1 MNIIQDNF
9 LLKRTSKSHIENIIS
24 QNPDWKVLDIGCGYG
39 ASKYATTICDILDL
53 SDHYKDKTFIKI
65 NEKKL
70 PFKDKEFDFI
80 IASHVVEHVDDI
92 SYFLNELARVGKKGY
107 IEVPT
112 KLEDNLVFENKKA
125 HIWHLVFDDVHNKL
139 NISKKI
145 QYIEP
150 VLTVSTIKKFN
161 DYFRES
167 LVIELYW
174 EESIEFN
181 IVENNPKVSEKIS
194 TLNLFKKYFSKKIRS
209 IIK

>member
-1 MNIIQDNF
+1 MNTIQDNF
-9 LLKRTSKSHIENIIS
+9 LLKRTSKTYIENIIS
-24 QNPDWKVLDIGCGYG
+24 QNPNWKVLDIGCGYG
-39 ASKYATTICDILDL
+39 ANKYATTICDILDL

-80 IASHVVEHVDDI
+80 IASHVAEHVEDI

-125 HIWHLVFDDVHNKL
+125 HIWHLVFDDVNNKL

-150 VLTVSTIKKFN
+150 ILTVSTIKKLN

-167 LVIELYW
+167 LIIELWW
-174 EESIEFN
+174 EDSIEFD
-181 IVENNPKVSEKIS
+181 IVENNPKTSEKIS
-194 TLNLFKKYFSKKIRS
+194 NLNLFKKYLSKKIRS

>member
-1 MNIIQDNF
+1 M
-9 LLKRTSKSHIENIIS
+9 LKRTSKNHIENIIS
-24 QNPDWKVLDIGCGYG
+24 QNPNWRVLDIGCGYG
-39 ASKYATTICDILDL
+39 ANKYATTICDILDL

-80 IASHVVEHVDDI
+80 IASHVAEHVEDI

-125 HIWHLVFDDVHNKL
+125 HIWHLVFDDVNNKL
-139 NISKKI
+139 KISKKI

-150 VLTVSTIKKFN
+150 ILTVSTIKKFN

-167 LVIELYW
+167 LIIELWW
-174 EESIEFN
+174 EDSIEFN
-181 IVENNPKVSEKIS
+181 IVENNPKISEKIS
-194 TLNLFKKYFSKKIRS
+194 TLNLFKKYLSKKIRS

>member
-1 MNIIQDNF
+1 LI
-9 LLKRTSKSHIENIIS
+9 KRTSKHHIENIVS
-24 QNPDWKVLDIGCGYG
+24 QNQNWKVLDIGCGYG
-39 ASKYATTICDILDL
+39 ANKYATTISDIIDL
-53 SDHYKDKTFIKI
+53 SVHYRDKTFVKI
-65 NEKKL
+65 TEKKL

-80 IASHVVEHVDDI
+80 FASHVAEHVEDI
-92 SYFLNELARVGKKGY
+92 SYFLNELARIGKKGY

-125 HIWHLVFDDVHNKL
+125 HIWHLVFDDVNKQL

-174 EESIEFN
+174 EDNIEFN
-181 IVENNPKVSEKIS
+181 IVEKNSKTSEKIS
-194 TLNLFKKYFSKKIRS
+194 ILNLLKKYFSKKIRS
-209 IIK
+209 VIK

>member
-1 MNIIQDNF
+1 MNIIQDNY
-9 LLKRTSKSHIENIIS
+9 LIKRTSKTHIEKILS
-24 QNPDWKVLDIGCGYG
+24 QNPNWKVLDIGCGYG
-39 ASKYATTICDILDL
+39 ANEYATTISDILDL
-53 SDHYKDKTFIKI
+53 SDHYRDKTFVKI
-65 NEKKL
+65 TEKKL

-80 IASHVVEHVDDI
+80 IASHVAEHVEDI
-92 SYFLNELARVGKKGY
+92 SFFLNELSRVGRKGY

-125 HIWHLVFDDVHNKL
+125 HIWHLLFDDVNNQL

-174 EESIEFN
+174 EDSIEFN
-181 IVENNPKVSEKIS
+181 IVENNPKISEKIS
-194 TLNLFKKYFSKKIRS
+194 TLNLLKKYFSKKIRS
-209 IIK
+209 ILK

>member
-1 MNIIQDNF
+1 MNIIQDNY
-9 LLKRTSKSHIENIIS
+9 LIKRTSKTHIEKILS
-24 QNPDWKVLDIGCGYG
+24 QNPNWKVLDVGCGYG
-39 ASKYATTICDILDL
+39 ANEYATTISDILDL
-53 SDHYKDKTFIKI
+53 SDHYRDKSFVKI
-65 NEKKL
+65 TEKKL
-70 PFKDKEFDFI
+70 PFKDKEFDFV
-80 IASHVVEHVDDI
+80 IASHVAEHVEDI
-92 SYFLNELARVGKKGY
+92 SFFLNELSRVGRKGY

-125 HIWHLVFDDVHNKL
+125 HIWHLLFDDVNNQL

-174 EESIEFN
+174 EDSIEFN
-181 IVENNPKVSEKIS
+181 IVENNPKISEKLS
-194 TLNLFKKYFSKKIRS
+194 TLNLLKKYFSKKIRS
-209 IIK
+209 ILK

>member
-1 MNIIQDNF
+1 M
-9 LLKRTSKSHIENIIS
+9 LKRTSKTYIENIIS
-24 QNPDWKVLDIGCGYG
+24 QNPNWKVLDIGCGYG
-39 ASKYATTICDILDL
+39 ANKYATTICDILDL

-80 IASHVVEHVDDI
+80 IASHVAEHVEDI

-125 HIWHLVFDDVHNKL
+125 HIWHLVFDDVNNKL

>member
-1 MNIIQDNF
+1 MNIIQDNY
-9 LLKRTSKSHIENIIS
+9 LIKRTSKTHIEKILS
-24 QNPDWKVLDIGCGYG
+24 QNPNWKVLDIGCGYG
-39 ASKYATTICDILDL
+39 ANEYATTISDILDL
-53 SDHYKDKTFIKI
+53 SDHYRDKSFVKI
-65 NEKKL
+65 TEKKL
-70 PFKDKEFDFI
+70 PFKDKEFDFV
-80 IASHVVEHVDDI
+80 IASHVAEHVEDI
-92 SYFLNELARVGKKGY
+92 SFFLNELSRVGRKGY

-125 HIWHLVFDDVHNKL
+125 HIWHLLFDDVNNQL

-174 EESIEFN
+174 EDSIEFN
-181 IVENNPKVSEKIS
+181 IVENNPKISEKIS
-194 TLNLFKKYFSKKIRS
+194 TLNLLKKYFSKKIRS
-209 IIK
+209 ILK

>member
-1 MNIIQDNF
+1 MNIIQDNY
-9 LLKRTSKSHIENIIS
+9 LIKRTSKTHIEKILS
-24 QNPDWKVLDIGCGYG
+24 QNPNWKVLDVGCGYG
-39 ASKYATTICDILDL
+39 ANEYATTISDILDL
-53 SDHYKDKTFIKI
+53 SDHYRDKTFVKI
-65 NEKKL
+65 TEKKL

-80 IASHVVEHVDDI
+80 IASHVAEHVEDI
-92 SYFLNELARVGKKGY
+92 SFFLNELSRVGRKGY

-125 HIWHLVFDDVHNKL
+125 HIWHLLFDDINNQL

-174 EESIEFN
+174 EDSIEFN
-181 IVENNPKVSEKIS
+181 IVENNPKISEKLS
-194 TLNLFKKYFSKKIRS
+194 TLNLLKKYFSKKIRS
-209 IIK
+209 ILK

>member
-1 MNIIQDNF
+1 MNTIQDNF
-9 LLKRTSKSHIENIIS
+9 LLKRTSKTYIENIIS
-24 QNPDWKVLDIGCGYG
+24 QNPNWKVLDIGCGYG
-39 ASKYATTICDILDL
+39 ANKYATTICDILDL

-80 IASHVVEHVDDI
+80 IASHVVEHVEDI

-125 HIWHLVFDDVHNKL
+125 HIWHLVFDDVNNKL

-150 VLTVSTIKKFN
+150 VLTVSTIKKLN

-174 EESIEFN
+174 EDSIEFN
-181 IVENNPKVSEKIS
+181 IKDNNLELSEKIS
-194 TLNLFKKYFSKKIRS
+194 TLNLFKKYLSKKIRS

>member
-1 MNIIQDNF
+1 M
-9 LLKRTSKSHIENIIS
+9 LKRTSKSHIENIIS

-80 IASHVVEHVDDI
+80 IASHVAEHVEDI

-125 HIWHLVFDDVHNKL
+125 HIWHLVFDDVNNKL

-150 VLTVSTIKKFN
+150 VLTVSTIKKLN

-174 EESIEFN
+174 EDSIEFN
-181 IVENNPKVSEKIS
+181 IKDNNLELSEKIS
-194 TLNLFKKYFSKKIRS
+194 TLNLFKKYLSKKIRS

>member
-9 LLKRTSKSHIENIIS
+9 LLKRTSKTYIENIIS
-24 QNPDWKVLDIGCGYG
+24 QNPNWKVLDIGCGYG
-39 ASKYATTICDILDL
+39 ANKYATTICDILDL
-53 SDHYKDKTFIKI
+53 SDHYKEKTFIKI

-80 IASHVVEHVDDI
+80 IASHVAEHVEDI

-125 HIWHLVFDDVHNKL
+125 HIWHLVFDDVNNKL

-150 VLTVSTIKKFN
+150 ILTVSTIKKLN

-167 LVIELYW
+167 LILELWW
-174 EESIEFN
+174 EDSIEFD
-181 IVENNPKVSEKIS
+181 IVENNPKNSEKIS
-194 TLNLFKKYFSKKIRS
+194 NLNLFKKYLSKKIRS

>member
-1 MNIIQDNF
+1 M
-9 LLKRTSKSHIENIIS
+9 LKRTSKSHIENIIS

-80 IASHVVEHVDDI
+80 IASHVVEHVEDI

-125 HIWHLVFDDVHNKL
+125 HIWHLVFDDVLNKL

-209 IIK
+209 ILNN